1 MDNIRIFLYSTA
13 QNDEHNG
20 LRVRDFG
27 VVVNYLTDSAE
38 SNRLAAV
45 GLEMRVL
52 SEAHTQ
58 RLFQQCSKFVRLYF
72 ISFSFSLFFYR
83 REAIPTDNFVSPS
96 SVRQHV
102 RFNPQNIK
110 RCHICDHKESIHIH
124 I

>member
-1 MDNIRIFLYSTA
+1 MDNIRIFLYSNA

-58 RLFQQCSKFVRLYF
+58 RLFQ
-72 ISFSFSLFFYR
+72 
-83 REAIPTDNFVSPS
+83 
-96 SVRQHV
+96 
-102 RFNPQNIK
+102 
-110 RCHICDHKESIHIH
+110 
-124 I
+124 